1 MMKMN
6 RRSIAAACAALMF
19 SFCSAIVSADDR
31 PYTEGSVVT
40 VSAIRTEYGH
50 FDDYMKFLATTW
62 KQEQEASKKA
72 GLILDYQVLQAEP
85 RGPNDPD
92 IYLVVTYKNWAVR
105 DGLTAK
111 SDAIASQVYGSV
123 MSSNQ
128 GAADR
133 GKIRRTLGSETLQ
146 VLNLK

>member
-6 RRSIAAACAALMF
+6 RRFIAAACAVVMLG
-19 SFCSAIVSADDR
+19 FCSAIVSAEDR

-50 FDDYMKFLATTW
+50 FEDYLKFLATTW
-62 KQEQEASKKA
+62 KQQQEASKKA

-85 RGPNDPD
+85 RGLNDPD

-111 SDAIASQVYGSV
+111 SDAIATQVYGSV
-123 MSSNQ
+123 MNSNQ

-133 GKIRRTLGSETLQ
+133 AKIRRTLGSETMQ

>member
-19 SFCSAIVSADDR
+19 GFCSAIVSAEDR
-31 PYTEGSVVT
+31 PYSEGSVVT
-40 VSAIRTEYGH
+40 VSAIRTENGH

-62 KQEQEASKKA
+62 KQQQEASKKA
-72 GLILDYQVLQAEP
+72 GLILDYQVLQAAP

-111 SDAIASQVYGSV
+111 SDAIATQVYGSV

-133 GKIRRTLGSETLQ
+133 GKIRRTLGSETMQ

>member
-1 MMKMN
+1 
-6 RRSIAAACAALMF
+6 
-19 SFCSAIVSADDR
+19 
-31 PYTEGSVVT
+31 
-40 VSAIRTEYGH
+40 
-50 FDDYMKFLATTW
+50 MKFLATTW
-62 KQEQEASKKA
+62 KQQQEAAKKA

-111 SDAIASQVYGSV
+111 SDAIAAQVYGSV

-133 GKIRRTLGSETLQ
+133 GKIRRTVGSETMQ